1 MKREMEKF
9 KRMHE
14 ESYEKANK
22 LQAQFDK
29 VDEEKSS
36 ALETIRGL
44 NENVKTLQQEKIKNV
59 MK

>member
-29 VDEEKSS
+29 VDEEKS
-36 ALETIRGL
+36 
-44 NENVKTLQQEKIKNV
+44 
-59 MK
+59 